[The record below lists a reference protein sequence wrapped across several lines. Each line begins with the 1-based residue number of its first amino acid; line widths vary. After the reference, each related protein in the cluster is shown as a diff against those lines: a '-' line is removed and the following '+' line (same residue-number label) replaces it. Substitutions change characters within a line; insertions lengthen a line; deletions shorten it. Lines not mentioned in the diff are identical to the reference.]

1 MDRVPEAGVADVAAP
16 YQEPGPKSFRLPRLC
31 KAGRV
36 TAQDSEVATVQAPGA
51 GSAPWPVRVRALFH
65 PLRDFRARA
74 TAAEE
79 MVARLSPETEM
90 WSRPLLRWEAAEA
103 RAEMVQVGTVVVV
116 PAGVA
121 WVIFREEIW
130 VQAHRR
136 AVLARG
142 PRDRWSRWSR

>member
-1 MDRVPEAGVADVAAP
+1 MDRVPEAAVMDAVVR
-16 YQEPGPKSFRLPRLC
+16 YQETEPKSCHLRHRC

-36 TAQDSEVATVQAPGA
+36 TAQDSEVATVQVSGA
-51 GSAPWPVRVRALFH
+51 GSAPYPVRVRALFH
-65 PLRDFRARA
+65 LLRDFRARA
-74 TAAEE
+74 MAAEE
-79 MVARLSPETEM
+79 TVARLSPEMEM

-103 RAEMVQVGTVVVV
+103 RAEMVQVGTAVVVQ
-116 PAGVA
+116 ADVA

-142 PRDRWSRWSR
+142 PRGRWSRWSH